1 MVSKT
6 GKKLADVGRF
16 FPHEI
21 FDLIFAFFGVL
32 RAFWAC
38 FRVDFPA
45 AFGHLANC
53 RRSYP
58 VAPGKNAFRTIHKFD
73 KAKSVC
79 NC

>member
-1 MVSKT
+1 
-6 GKKLADVGRF
+6 
-16 FPHEI
+16 
-21 FDLIFAFFGVL
+21 VL